1 MKNYQ
6 QIYDAINEDFSE
18 LESEVLRLERAYFD
32 SSKVFIEIENRLEQV
47 LRKLKKKKAS
57 PLSRRV
63 ANLKSYVSDLKKK
76 KGYNPRDFSRL
87 QKLASKLKDRAPTEI
102 FPNKLL
108 DELKKRIK
116 EEKPPE
122 PAPGFDTRTSK
133 KFLMVQNGSMHFLVE
148 YYKKLWQNTV
158 PNRKPL
164 KLRLKNIAGTYEFE
178 HLPGYEIERA
188 VPTEKIAILIQKKD
202 GSKSAFLVD
211 SCAGTL
217 FLKPALLKNK
227 VQYVKAEENS
237 FRPYVRLKGERY
249 FLRS

>member
-87 QKLASKLKDRAPTEI
+87 QKLASPFINGYKRGVVADRVI
-102 FPNKLL
+102 N
-108 DELKKRIK
+108 ELCESKQTQQKKKRTAPQADVVMIIRK
-116 EEKPPE
+116 ITHQNSQQRCCRPRT
-122 PAPGFDTRTSK
+122 PAARRHG
-133 KFLMVQNGSMHFLVE
+133 
-148 YYKKLWQNTV
+148 
-158 PNRKPL
+158 
-164 KLRLKNIAGTYEFE
+164 
-178 HLPGYEIERA
+178 
-188 VPTEKIAILIQKKD
+188 
-202 GSKSAFLVD
+202 
-211 SCAGTL
+211 
-217 FLKPALLKNK
+217 
-227 VQYVKAEENS
+227 
-237 FRPYVRLKGERY
+237 
-249 FLRS
+249 